1 MTQAERTDTG
11 IDKEAILSVKDL
23 KTYYPTMEGVV
34 QGVDGVSFDIKPGMT
49 LGVVG
54 ESGCGKSTLGRTI
67 LQVLDEPGQIA
78 GGSILWKRTEKDG
91 QVNEIDISK
100 LAPNS
105 RTMRAIRGEDIA
117 LVFQEP
123 MTAFSPVH
131 TIGNQLSEA
140 IVLHTDI
147 PYKEA
152 GERSRELL
160 DMVGIPNPE
169 QRLKEYAYQLSGGLR
184 QRAMIAMALACDPKL
199 LIADEPTTALDVTTQ
214 AQILALLRKLQE
226 ENGMAILLITHNLGV
241 IAEMADEVVVMYL
254 GKAVEKG
261 PVEDVFYS
269 PQHPYTQGLL
279 RSIPSIYTKGVERL
293 PSITGWIPHPFN
305 RPSGCTFRPRCPSY
319 MEGVCDQND
328 PEFLPLENTE
338 QTVRCFLHHPPKEVE
353 SNG

>member
-1 MTQAERTDTG
+1 MVATRETR
-11 IDKEAILSVKDL
+11 IKEDPILSVTDL
-23 KTYYPTMEGVV
+23 RTYFPTMEGVV
-34 QGVDGVSFDIKPGMT
+34 QAVDGVSFEMRPGET
-49 LGVVG
+49 LGIVG

-67 LQVLDEPGQIA
+67 LQILDDPGRIES
-78 GGSILWKRTEKDG
+78 GSIIWRRDDG
-91 QVNEIDISK
+91 NGVVNEIDITK

-105 RTMRAIRGEDIA
+105 RAMRSIRGEDIA

-131 TIGNQLSEA
+131 TIGNQVNEA

-152 GERSRELL
+152 GERARELL
-160 DMVGIPNPE
+160 DLVGIPNPE
-169 QRLKEYAYQLSGGLR
+169 QRLKEYAWQLSGGLR
-184 QRAMIAMALACDPKL
+184 QRAMIAMALACDPRL

-214 AQILALLRKLQE
+214 AQILALLRRLQE
-226 ENGMAILLITHNLGV
+226 ENGMAIMLITHNLGV

-254 GKAVEKG
+254 GQAVEKG
-261 PVEDVFYS
+261 PVEEVFYS

-279 RSIPSIYTKGVERL
+279 RSIPSIYAKGVERL

-319 MEGVCDQND
+319 MEGICNLNVPQ
-328 PEFLPLENTE
+328 FLPLEGTP
-338 QTVRCFLHHPPKEVE
+338 QTVRCFLHHPPQEVAD
-353 SNG
+353 SG

>member
-1 MTQAERTDTG
+1 MVAAETTKIRKDPV
-11 IDKEAILSVKDL
+11 LSVNNL
-23 KTYYPTMEGVV
+23 RTYFPTMEGVV
-34 QGVDGVSFDIKPGMT
+34 QAVDGVSFEIRPGET

-54 ESGCGKSTLGRTI
+54 ESGCGKSTLGRTLLQI
-67 LQVLDEPGQIA
+67 LDNPGRIES
-78 GGSILWKRTEKDG
+78 GSVIWRRDDG
-91 QVNEIDISK
+91 EGNVNEIDIAK
-100 LAPNS
+100 LAPDS
-105 RTMRAIRGEDIA
+105 RAMRSIRGDEIA

-131 TIGNQLSEA
+131 TIGNQLNEA

-152 GERSRELL
+152 GERARELL

-169 QRLKEYAYQLSGGLR
+169 QRLKEHAWQLSGGLR

-214 AQILALLRKLQE
+214 AQILALLRRLQE

-254 GKAVEKG
+254 GKAVESG

-279 RSIPSIYTKGVERL
+279 RSIPSIYAKGVERL
-293 PSITGWIPHPFN
+293 PSISGWIPHPFN
-305 RPSGCTFRPRCPSY
+305 RPSGCTFRPRCPSF
-319 MEGVCDQND
+319 MEGICDRHE
-328 PEFLPLENTE
+328 PEFQPLEGTQ
-338 QTVRCFLHHPPKEVE
+338 QTVSCFLHHPPQEVAE
-353 SNG
+353 RG